1 MVKKIFRIPV
11 SYTEQIR
18 KFDKTD
24 SFLSLSVILLYC
36 LAMGLSGIIVQHV
49 SQNVYTL
56 SLVGGF
62 LNMLFVGIVMLL
74 LKSRHQGIETIGL
87 LRGNI
92 KLSLKMGIPLAL
104 ILFFCN
110 CLSNVWFAN
119 QSFLPAKEILI
130 YVVYFFTV
138 GLSEEVL
145 FRGYA
150 EPRLHALTKNVI
162 VDVVLAGI
170 LFVLMHFP
178 FRMVAY
184 NISFIDL
191 ITNVP
196 YMMNL
201 FITHLVL
208 SYIRIK
214 SDSLYGAIIPHWISD
229 LAYRIITHL

>member
-1 MVKKIFRIPV
+1 MVKKIFHIPV

-24 SFLSLSVILLYC
+24 AFLSLSVILLYC
-36 LAMGLSGIIVQHV
+36 LTMGLSGIMVQHV
-49 SQNVYTL
+49 SQNVY
-56 SLVGGF
+56 SLIGGF
-62 LNMLFVGIVMLL
+62 LNMLFVGIVTLL
-74 LKSRHQGIETIGL
+74 LKSRHQGMETIGL

-92 KLSLKMGIPLAL
+92 KLSLKIGISLAL

-110 CLSNVWFAN
+110 CLSNIWFAN

-130 YVVYFFTV
+130 HVVYYFTV

-196 YMMNL
+196 YIMNL

-229 LAYRIITHL
+229 LAYGIITH